1 MEVLV
6 LKGTGDLLTVGD
18 IRKIADVL
26 WINDN
31 VNDLLTVVVFVPY

>member
-26 WINDN
+26 WINDK
-31 VNDLLTVVVFVPY
+31 VDDLLTVVVFVPY

>member
-6 LKGTGDLLTVGD
+6 LKGTGDLLTARD

-26 WINDN
+26 WINDK
-31 VNDLLTVVVFVPY
+31 VNDLLTVVIFVSY